1 VSSLA
6 AAPERASFVL
16 LRADTLRLVL
26 PQQDVGLAEYME
38 GEPLPTGEPGLFE
51 YAVGGACRIVAA
63 LSPALRT
70 LEVFP
75 GGRFVLTTLQADGAE
90 LCLAWDEVRVLI
102 DAQLQSQPLPPA
114 LRTRGGPIQGYA
126 EHAGQLL
133 LCTTAQRLLAYAVG
147 AGE

>member
-1 VSSLA
+1 MSSLA
-6 AAPERASFVL
+6 ASPGRASFVL
-16 LRADTLRLVL
+16 LRAGALRLVL
-26 PQQDVGLAEYME
+26 PQQYVGLAEYIE
-38 GEPLPTGEPGLFE
+38 SEPLPTGEPGLFE
-51 YAVGGACRIVAA
+51 YAVGDASRSVAA
-63 LSPALRT
+63 LSPALRP

-75 GGRFVLTTLQADGAE
+75 SGRFVLTTLQADGAE

-102 DAQLQSQPLPPA
+102 DTPLQAHPLPPA
-114 LRTRGGPIQGYA
+114 LRTRGGPIQGCA

>member
-1 VSSLA
+1 VNSFAGSS
-6 AAPERASFVL
+6 ERASFVL

-38 GEPLPTGEPGLFE
+38 SQPLPTAEPGLFE
-51 YAVGGACRIVAA
+51 YAVGDAGRIVAA
-63 LSPALRT
+63 LSPALRP

-75 GGRFVLTTLQADGAE
+75 SGRFVLTTLRADGAE
-90 LCLAWDEVRVLI
+90 LCLAWEEVRVLI
-102 DAQLQSQPLPPA
+102 DAPLQPQPLPPA
-114 LRTRGGPIQGYA
+114 LRTRGGPIEGYA

-133 LCTTAQRLLAYAVG
+133 LCTTARRLLAYAVG